1 MLVGK
6 NLTETDA
13 IGAQLTLEYL
23 VGGDFELGIYRTST
37 RTRNSLERGVSLKG
51 MVEGSCELE
60 ISDACELLRYL
71 RNGLGEEIDTGLRQV
86 HLVHLKVP
94 GWFGETLYP
103 TTDGEADVTLL
114 SRCTQM
120 TDRDLIVS
128 ATEVGLDADTPLEIL
143 ERRSETS

>member
-1 MLVGK
+1 M
-6 NLTETDA
+6 
-13 IGAQLTLEYL
+13 
-23 VGGDFELGIYRTST
+23 
-37 RTRNSLERGVSLKG
+37 KG
-51 MVEGSCELE
+51 TVECSCELE
-60 ISDACELLRYL
+60 ISDARELLRYL

-94 GWFGETLYP
+94 GWFGEALYP

-120 TDRDLIVS
+120 PDRDLIVS